1 MTVGELIELL
11 EQHPKDIEVLVD
23 CRNIDDAVVYVQKD
37 YYLNSKDPVLHI
49 DV

>member
-11 EQHPKDIEVLVD
+11 DQHPKDVEVLID
-23 CRNIDDAVVYVQKD
+23 CRSTDDVVVYFQKD
-37 YYLNSKDPVLHI
+37 YYLNSEDLVVHI

>member
-11 EQHPKDIEVLVD
+11 EQHPKDVEVLID
-23 CRNIDDAVVYVQKD
+23 CRSTDDMVIFTQKG
-37 YYLNSKDPVLHI
+37 YYLNSEDLVVHI